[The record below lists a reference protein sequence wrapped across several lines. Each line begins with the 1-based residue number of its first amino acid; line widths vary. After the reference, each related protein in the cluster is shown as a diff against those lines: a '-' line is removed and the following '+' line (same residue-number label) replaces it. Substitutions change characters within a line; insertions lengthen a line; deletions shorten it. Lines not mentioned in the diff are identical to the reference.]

1 MSNKKFR
8 DGKRKP
14 LFSDDV
20 LRAIAWELEFTFSE
34 EKILPYLVKDEKESA
49 IAKGLG
55 ISPHTVHTHLN
66 RLYAKLG
73 VSSRVELTVLLV
85 QEHQRHDL

>member
-1 MSNKKFR
+1 MWNNKIRGSKSE
-8 DGKRKP
+8 P
-14 LFSDDV
+14 LLSRQE
-20 LRAIAWELEFTFSE
+20 LWEIAWKLEFTDRQSD
-34 EKILPYLVKDEKESA
+34 ILPYLVKDEKESA

-73 VSSRVELTVLLV
+73 VSSRVELIVLLV